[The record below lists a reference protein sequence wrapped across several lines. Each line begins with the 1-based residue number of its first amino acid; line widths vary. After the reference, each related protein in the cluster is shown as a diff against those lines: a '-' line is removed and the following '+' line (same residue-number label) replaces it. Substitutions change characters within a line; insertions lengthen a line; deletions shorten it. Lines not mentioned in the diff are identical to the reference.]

1 MSMQISELD
10 LKEFKGIKK
19 MEKPMELSRFNVLI
33 GRNNSGKS
41 SILQAL
47 FLLPLANRK
56 DSLYSQ
62 SVLQEYS
69 SKGYLRPHGFVFLY
83 SGEAELN
90 FSIHNKNFKIKID
103 HLGNCTSLILEGDGE
118 KYISNEGEISKKIG
132 IKNLE
137 EYSIYL
143 PYDTSFF
150 RDMTEY
156 VRSHKAEITKKSLHT
171 KVAKFINKSI
181 DDRFTEVIWTDEGIS
196 LRRKD
201 AKYIKIEDLGSGAR
215 KVITT
220 MLALENINPKLVLWD
235 DFDAGMH
242 PSLIKTVLKWLNSH
256 KDWQVVLSTHSIDV
270 LYHILD
276 LENTKDIR
284 IHLLR
289 KKYDILE
296 SRAIDVEEL
305 EDLIDA
311 NTDPRLL
318 VDVMDV

>member
-1 MSMQISELD
+1 MSMQISKLD

-19 MEKPMELSRFNVLI
+19 MKKPMELSRFNVLI

-47 FLLPLANRK
+47 FFFPLANR
-56 DSLYSQ
+56 DESLYGKPATTVYQ
-62 SVLQEYS
+62 Q
-69 SKGYLRPHGFVFLY
+69 KGYIRPQSFVFLY
-83 SGEAELN
+83 SGKAEINFNLKNSKNLN
-90 FSIHNKNFKIKID
+90 IKID
-103 HLGNCTSLILEGDGE
+103 NNGNCVSYYKDKILPGE
-118 KYISNEGEISKKIG
+118 KEISETIG
-132 IKNLE
+132 IKDLRS
-137 EYSIYL
+137 YSIYL

-150 RDMTEY
+150 KDMAVY
-156 VRSHKAEITKKSLHT
+156 VAKHETEITKKDLNT
-171 KVAKFINKSI
+171 RVAKFINKTV
-181 DDRFTEVIWTDEGIS
+181 DDRFTEVIWTKNGIS

-201 AKYIKIEDLGSGAR
+201 AKYIKIDDLGSGAR
-215 KVITT
+215 KVITS
-220 MLALENINPKLVLWD
+220 MLVLENINPKLVLWD

-242 PSLIKTVLKWLNSH
+242 PSMIKTVLEWLNSH

-276 LENTKDIR
+276 LKNTKDIS

-305 EDLIDA
+305 EDWIDA

-318 VDVMDV
+318 VDVIEI